1 MFAAVMMDPENCRHL
16 LEMILNIS
24 IERVEVDIEK
34 SIVYHPEYHGIRLDV
49 FSKDEK
55 NTRYSV
61 EMQVNPTPVTQ
72 RSRYYHSE
80 IDAGLLLAGA
90 SYDNLP
96 DAYVIFICDYDPFQD
111 RKYVYTVTT
120 QIKETG
126 RPYNDGSHTIILST
140 LGENKEEVAPE
151 LVAFLNFV
159 HAGLKESEADFQD
172 GYVRQLQSSVAKI
185 KNTREMAMR
194 YMVLERL
201 LREEKEEGIEEGRKE
216 GHEEG
221 RKEGRE
227 EGLKEGRT
235 EAILL
240 FLSTKGTVPTDL
252 KDHILAQK
260 DPDVVKQLILFAAEA
275 KSIEDFAARAE
286 GILQPLQENAASE

>member
-49 FSKDEK
+49 FSKDKK

-111 RKYVYTVTT
+111 RKYVYTVTS

-140 LGENKEEVAPE
+140 LGENQAEVAPE

-159 HAGLKESEADFQD
+159 HAGLKESEEEFTVKASEVSLQGEAERCF
-172 GYVRQLQSSVAKI
+172 YVCAAHLVKPSR
-185 KNTREMAMR
+185 RR
-194 YMVLERL
+194 RL
-201 LREEKEEGIEEGRKE
+201 SLVRHRPGW
-216 GHEEG
+216 
-221 RKEGRE
+221 
-227 EGLKEGRT
+227 LC
-235 EAILL
+235 
-240 FLSTKGTVPTDL
+240 P
-252 KDHILAQK
+252 
-260 DPDVVKQLILFAAEA
+260 
-275 KSIEDFAARAE
+275 
-286 GILQPLQENAASE
+286 AASKQRGEDQKHQGDGDALHGTGTAA